1 MPQGL
6 LNCVFFLIGKNFC
19 LCDGQE
25 HCELKLTQLKRDV
38 ASLQG
43 SMKVC
48 YTYTEHSSKNR
59 SGGMHGLKQLKM
71 ESKIVRSMRVRIL
84 IV

>member
-6 LNCVFFLIGKNFC
+6 LNCVFSLTGRTSIC

-25 HCELKLTQLKRDV
+25 HCELKLTQLKREV
-38 ASLQG
+38 VSLQG
-43 SMKVC
+43 SMKVY
-48 YTYTEHSSKNR
+48 YTYTEHGSKNR
-59 SGGMHGLKQLKM
+59 SGGLKQVKM
-71 ESKIVRSMRVRIL
+71 ESKIVRSMRARIL